1 MTMQPVL
8 GEPVSFSGERVGPC
22 EIGTENGAAHRG
34 QIGRPLTVWS
44 RLDMRRSSDGRFATG
59 EKWPERIVINECDG
73 AVGRD
78 SNVEGYHDPSA

>member
-1 MTMQPVL
+1 MQPVL

-22 EIGTENGAAHRG
+22 EIWTENGAAHGG
-34 QIGRPLTVWS
+34 QIGCPLTVSS

-73 AVGRD
+73 AGGRD
-78 SNVEGYHDPSA
+78 SNVEGCHERSA